1 MAPRYQ
7 RGMDTEPPTPEIVR
21 PPGMD
26 GRTWAMLIA
35 LSLLWGGSFLFQ
47 GIAVRELPTLTI
59 VASRVALA
67 ALVLGVVLAALRIPM
82 PRTRPAWRAFLV
94 MGLLNNALPFSLIV
108 WGQGQIA
115 SGLAAILNATTPM
128 FTIVAAHLFTTDE
141 RITPAKLAGIGL
153 GFAGVVVMLGR
164 DAVAGGGDV
173 LAQLAVLAAAVS
185 YALAGVWG
193 RRFRA
198 LGVAPLATAAG
209 QVTASSALLIPLAL
223 IVERPWTLTMPGIE
237 TTASVVALAL
247 LSTALAYVIYF
258 RILATA
264 GATNLLLVTLL
275 IPPSAIA
282 FGIAFLGERLALNE
296 AAGLSLIAAGLA
308 VIDGRLGRRRSRA

>member
-1 MAPRYQ
+1 
-7 RGMDTEPPTPEIVR
+7 
-21 PPGMD
+21 MD
-26 GRTWAMLIA
+26 GHAWTMLIA

-59 VASRVALA
+59 VALRVAIA
-67 ALVLGVVLAALRIPM
+67 AVALGIVLAAWRIPM
-82 PRTRPAWRAFLV
+82 PRTLPAWRAFLV

-128 FTIVAAHLFTTDE
+128 FTIVAAHVFTMDE

-153 GFAGVVVMLGR
+153 GLIGVAVMLGR
-164 DAVAGGGDV
+164 DSLAGGGDV
-173 LAQLAVLAAAVS
+173 IAQLAVLAAAVS

-193 RRFRA
+193 RRFRK

-209 QVTASSALLIPLAL
+209 QVTASSALLIPLAF
-223 IVERPWTLTMPGIE
+223 IIERPWTLAMPGIE
-237 TTASVVALAL
+237 TAASVVALAL
-247 LSTALAYVIYF
+247 LSTALAYVFYF

-282 FGIAFLGERLALNE
+282 FGIALLGERLASNE
-296 AAGLSLIAAGLA
+296 AAGLALIAAGLA